1 MMHSVMTL
9 TAALAITMAAPQQ
22 EVTFTRDVAPILQE
36 KCQACHQPDS
46 IAPFPL
52 LTYDDAR
59 RVANLIKDRVSRRIM
74 PPWHINRTVGIQEF
88 KNDRGLSDEQIATI
102 VAWVDAGAPE
112 GDPADM
118 PPPRQFPDPRQWQLA
133 GQFGEPDLIVKSEP
147 YTLAAE
153 TQDKWF
159 RPVVETGVTEA
170 RWVKATEIKPSFP
183 DGRRI
188 VHHVLTYLEQDEQGI
203 TGLAS
208 TAANRTPGLF
218 MEWAVGKTG
227 EIFPDGAGKLM
238 LPGSRIH
245 WEVHM
250 HAIGEEVVDNQVE
263 LGIWFYPRGYT
274 PTNRTILT
282 LLDAFEQRDDLDIP
296 PGQISVTQ
304 RFHTLSA
311 PARLENF
318 QPHMHMRGKAM
329 QLEAIYPDGHKE
341 LISLVDNFQWNWHN
355 NYIYADDAAP
365 LLPKGTILVLT
376 AWHDNTASNRNNPD
390 PEQWVGWGDRTVDE
404 MAHLWVDITYLEQ
417 EQYEELVA
425 EREARKADQQRER

>member
-1 MMHSVMTL
+1 MHSVMTL

-188 VHHVLTYLEQDEQGI
+188 VHPGQHRRQSHPRPVHGVGCRQDRRDLPRRRRQADAA
-203 TGLAS
+203 GLAH
-208 TAANRTPGLF
+208 PLG
-218 MEWAVGKTG
+218 
-227 EIFPDGAGKLM
+227 GA
-238 LPGSRIH
+238 
-245 WEVHM
+245 
-250 HAIGEEVVDNQVE
+250 HARHR
-263 LGIWFYPRGYT
+263 RGG
-274 PTNRTILT
+274 R
-282 LLDAFEQRDDLDIP
+282 R
-296 PGQISVTQ
+296 
-304 RFHTLSA
+304 
-311 PARLENF
+311 
-318 QPHMHMRGKAM
+318 
-329 QLEAIYPDGHKE
+329 
-341 LISLVDNFQWNWHN
+341 
-355 NYIYADDAAP
+355 
-365 LLPKGTILVLT
+365 
-376 AWHDNTASNRNNPD
+376 
-390 PEQWVGWGDRTVDE
+390 
-404 MAHLWVDITYLEQ
+404 
-417 EQYEELVA
+417 
-425 EREARKADQQRER
+425 